1 MRDYAIEINNSIN
14 IMAKTMFYV
23 ASMSAFLPEKSSA

>member
-1 MRDYAIEINNSIN
+1 MRDYAIEINNLN
-14 IMAKTMFYV
+14 KHYGETMFYV